1 MCVTEAFELVRL
13 NNGVQ
18 SIREL
23 AIGETMHPGL
33 GPAAEAEVLYVKQLR
48 LVERLRAHEGEFV
61 VWDVGLGAAA
71 NALGVL
77 RAARGC
83 DAALRL
89 VSFDHSKE
97 LLRFAI
103 GHAADLG
110 YLEEFLEP
118 LRELVGKQAASFTDN
133 GLRVTWQFI
142 VSDFPSWLRGPEV
155 ACMPKPHAIL
165 FDPYSPAR
173 NPAMWTASL
182 FASLFAALDPARPC
196 ALATYSRS
204 TMTRVALLLAGFHT
218 GVGHATGLKEETTLA
233 ANTPALVEEL
243 LGQPWL
249 ERVQR
254 SGGAEPLLEAVYRQA
269 ALSPETWVRLLE
281 HPQFRKA

>member
-1 MCVTEAFELVRL
+1 VAEAFELVRL
-13 NNGVQ
+13 GNGVQ
-18 SIREL
+18 SIREF
-23 AIGETMHPGL
+23 AVGETMHPGL

-71 NALGVL
+71 NVLGVL
-77 RAARGC
+77 RAARGS
-83 DAALRL
+83 DATLRL
-89 VSFDHSKE
+89 VSFDHSAE
-97 LLRFAI
+97 MLRFAI
-103 GHAADLG
+103 EHAGSLG
-110 YLEEFLEP
+110 YLEEFLER
-118 LRELVGKQAASFTDN
+118 LRELADKRCVTFTDD
-133 GLRVTWQFI
+133 GLRVTWQF
-142 VSDFPSWLRGPEV
+142 VLADFPSWLRGQDV
-155 ACMPKPHAIL
+155 ARAPKPHAIL

-173 NPAMWTASL
+173 NPAMWTAPL
-182 FASLFAALDPARPC
+182 FARLFAVLDPARSC

-204 TMTRVALLLAGFHT
+204 TMTRVALLLAGFYT

-254 SGGAEPLLEAVYRQA
+254 SGGAEPLMDEVYRQA
-269 ALSPETWVRLLE
+269 ALSPETWVRLMA
-281 HPQFRKA
+281 HPQFLKT

>member
-1 MCVTEAFELVRL
+1 MAEAFELVRL
-13 NNGVQ
+13 GNGVQ
-18 SIREL
+18 SVREL
-23 AIGETMHPGL
+23 AVGETMHPGL

-83 DAALRL
+83 DATLRL
-89 VSFDHSKE
+89 VSFDHSTE

-103 GHAADLG
+103 AHTAALG
-110 YLEEFLEP
+110 YLEEFVER
-118 LRELVGKQAASFTDN
+118 LRALADTRAVSFTDD
-133 GLRVTWQFI
+133 GLRVNWQFI
-142 VSDFPSWLRGPEV
+142 EADFPSWLRGPDV
-155 ACMPKPHAIL
+155 ASTPKPHAIL

-173 NPAMWTASL
+173 NPAMWTAPL

-204 TMTRVALLLAGFHT
+204 TMTRVALLLAGFHA
-218 GVGHATGLKEETTLA
+218 GVGHATGLKEETTMA
-233 ANTPALVEEL
+233 ANTPALVEEP
-243 LGQPWL
+243 LGAPWL

-254 SGGAEPLLEAVYRQA
+254 SGGAEPLFEAVYRQA
-269 ALSPETWVRLLE
+269 ALSPESWAGLMA
-281 HPQFRKA
+281 HPQFQKT